1 MSLQAIQLPDE
12 GILLYEIK
20 HKEGDVVKE
29 HYHQIHQ
36 VLYALEGE
44 GRIRLDGKDSAF
56 SRDHVCVIAPGAMH
70 AIVSGSK
77 LTVLV
82 LAFDQAMF
90 DDSVKNR
97 LLDEHFHRSKL
108 IKSFNYEIS
117 EVRQLLRKMLFE
129 QSARHH
135 LSGLAMKIILI
146 EMLIVLSR
154 SQQPHSLM
162 DANSLRAERI
172 RHYIETHYF
181 ENLDADRIASLLGMS
196 SRYINMIFKEHYNMT
211 PVRYL
216 TDLRIGL
223 AKKMLTETD
232 KDITSICFEL
242 GFETV
247 STFYRIF
254 KDAVEMPP
262 QKYRTLHKTRE
273 HHTVTDERQYTPDY
287 LSTHAPG
294 NVASSGQAPHRQAHP
309 RSPG

>member
-1 MSLQAIQLPDE
+1 M
-12 GILLYEIK
+12 LYEIK
-20 HKEGDVVKE
+20 HTDGEVVKE

-44 GRIRLDGKDSAF
+44 GRITLDGKDSAF
-56 SRDHVCVIAPGAMH
+56 NGDHVCVITPGAVH
-70 AIVSGSK
+70 AIVSDSK

-82 LAFDQAMF
+82 LAFDQAIV
-90 DDSVKNR
+90 DEAVKNK
-97 LLDEHFHRSKL
+97 LLEEHFPRSKL
-108 IKSFNYEIS
+108 IKPINYEIS

-154 SQQPHSLM
+154 AQQPHALT

-172 RHYIETHYF
+172 RHYIDTHYF
-181 ENLDADRIASLLGMS
+181 ENLDADRIAGVLGMS

-254 KDAVEMPP
+254 KDAAEIPP

-273 HHTVTDERQYTPDY
+273 DHTVTDERQYTPEY

-294 NVASSGQAPHRQAHP
+294 NVASSGQALHRRAHP

>member
-20 HKEGDVVKE
+20 HKDGDVVKE
-29 HYHQIHQ
+29 HYHQVHQ

-44 GRIRLDGKDSAF
+44 GRIRLDGKDSVF
-56 SRDHVCVIAPGAMH
+56 NGDHVCVIAPGALH
-70 AIVSGSK
+70 AIVSDSK

-82 LAFDQAMF
+82 LAFDQAIF
-90 DDSVKNR
+90 DDAVKTR
-97 LLDEHFHRSKL
+97 LLDEHHSKL
-108 IKSFNYEIS
+108 IKPFHYEIS
-117 EVRQLLRKMLFE
+117 EVRPLLRKMLFE

-154 SQQPHSLM
+154 SQQPHALT

-181 ENLDADRIASLLGMS
+181 ENLDADRIAGILGMS

-223 AKKMLTETD
+223 AKKLLTETD

-254 KDAVEMPP
+254 KDAAEIPP

-273 HHTVTDERQYTPDY
+273 HHTVKDERQYTPEY
-287 LSTHAPG
+287 VSTHTPG
-294 NVASSGQAPHRQAHP
+294 NAASSGQAPHLRAHP